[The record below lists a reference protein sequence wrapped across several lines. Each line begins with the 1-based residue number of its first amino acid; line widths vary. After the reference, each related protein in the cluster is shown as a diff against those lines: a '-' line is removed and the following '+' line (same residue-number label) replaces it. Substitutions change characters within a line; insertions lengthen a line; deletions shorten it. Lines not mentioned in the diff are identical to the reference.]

1 MDVSVLVAAR
11 GGGRSALASTR
22 MARPSIYRFDWTEID
37 VRGGLTAVGV
47 IAGVAVVLTL
57 FGTLGIA
64 IGIAALFVMIADEPG
79 SLRSRLSALA
89 LFTVGGSLLA
99 FAGAWAGTS
108 HVLVAGVLMAMI
120 VYLATVAAALG
131 KPAAVRGLLMAL
143 WVILALA
150 LSGTV
155 DAPAELALA
164 FLAGGVLGGIGV
176 WISGLIHSSPR
187 SEDEKPPL
195 ISTLVGELWTPL
207 GQFAL
212 IRGLSAGLATYVGI
226 VLFPDFPIWIVI
238 SVLVILREERGATI
252 QIGLLRTAGTLLG
265 VIAAS
270 ACLLLIG
277 DSQTAVT
284 AAFLLSGF
292 AMIALQKVNYAVF
305 TLFLTAMLVFALH
318 VTGDDAWAGG
328 IARLLATLIGA
339 GIAFTAIFVNTST
352 RFSHRR

>member
-1 MDVSVLVAAR
+1 MAAAD
-11 GGGRSALASTR
+11 GCRSALASTR
-22 MARPSIYRFDWTEID
+22 MTRPSVYRFDWSEINL
-37 VRGGLTAVGV
+37 GGGATTVGV
-47 IAGVAVVLTL
+47 IVGVTAVLIL

-64 IGIAALFVMIADEPG
+64 IAIAALFVMIADEPG
-79 SLRSRLSALA
+79 SLRSRLFALA

-108 HVLVAGVLMAMI
+108 HVLVAGVLMAVI

-155 DAPAELALA
+155 DAPVELALA
-164 FLAGGVLGGIGV
+164 FMVGGVLAGIGV
-176 WISGLIHSSPR
+176 WISGSIHPSPS
-187 SEDEKPPL
+187 SEDEKSPL

-238 SVLVILREERGATI
+238 SVLVILREERGATL

-270 ACLLLIG
+270 TSLILIG

-292 AMIALQKVNYAVF
+292 AMIALQKVNYAIF

-318 VTGDDAWAGG
+318 VTGDDASAGG
-328 IARLLATLIGA
+328 MARFLATLIGV

-352 RFSHRR
+352 RFSHRA